1 MKLFWRVTLIVF
13 VVVASAAL
21 IWYFFVRTIDHSTT
35 TTLAIGQ
42 TNLKTQVVIDE
53 AERTRGLSGSQPL
66 GDDQA
71 MLFVFP
77 AEDTWGIWMKEMNYP
92 IDIVW
97 LDKDKTVQHIVENAQ
112 PSSYPSIF
120 RPAQPMRYVLE
131 MKAGTV
137 KHKSITIGARAEFTL
152 P

>member
-1 MKLFWRVTLIVF
+1 MKVFWRVALIVLG
-13 VVVASAAL
+13 VVTSAAL
-21 IWYFFVRTIDHSTT
+21 IWYFLIRTIDPPTT

-42 TNLKTQVVIDE
+42 AQLKAQVVVDE
-53 AERTRGLSGSQPL
+53 AERTKGLSGSKPL
-66 GDDQA
+66 VDDQA

-92 IDIVW
+92 IDVVW
-97 LDKDKTVQHIVENAQ
+97 LDKDKIVQHIVENAQ

>member
-1 MKLFWRVTLIVF
+1 MKLFWRVALSVLG
-13 VVVASAAL
+13 VVVTVAL
-21 IWYFFVRTIDHSTT
+21 VWYFFVKTTEHSTM

-42 TNLKTQVVIDE
+42 VNLKTRVVIDE
-53 AERTRGLSGSQPL
+53 AERTKGLSGSQPL
-66 GDDQA
+66 SGDQA

-120 RPAQPMRYVLE
+120 R
-131 MKAGTV
+131 
-137 KHKSITIGARAEFTL
+137 
-152 P
+152 

>member
-1 MKLFWRVTLIVF
+1 MKLFWRGALSVLG
-13 VVVASAAL
+13 VVVIVAL
-21 IWYFFVRTIDHSTT
+21 VWYFFVKTTEHSTM

-42 TNLKTQVVIDE
+42 ANLKTRVVIDE
-53 AERTRGLSGSQPL
+53 AERTKGLSGSQPL
-66 GDDQA
+66 GNDQA

-77 AEDTWGIWMKEMNYP
+77 AEDTWGIWMKEMSYP